1 MVDDDVCDECGSLD
15 TRTVI
20 LRVRGRELEKT
31 LCGEHLAVLL
41 EGARPL
47 VCDLRPPRR
56 RKRSPIGSS

>member
-1 MVDDDVCDECGSLD
+1 MVDDDVCDECESHD

-31 LCGEHLAVLL
+31 LCGKHLAALL